1 MVYSR
6 RGRRAVASLI
16 DARRDRGCVPETRP
30 DQIRSDI
37 GLLIVDKRNSTIHSR
52 MIHAIM

>member
-16 DARRDRGCVPETRP
+16 DARRDRGCVPETRS
-30 DQIRSDI
+30 DQIRYWFIKSWQAQ
-37 GLLIVDKRNSTIHSR
+37 LNNT
-52 MIHAIM
+52 